1 VEETEVSER
10 ISWQRRGL
18 LVLLVGLGCLALLN
32 YFSWWFGE
40 WQLGQPWLLLFLVA
54 AAMCALPQ
62 LLGNWLLYL
71 KAMPYHSL
79 PELDYPFTVDVYV
92 TAYCEDPI
100 MVRDTL
106 RAARDMSG
114 EHRTWLLDDSPDH
127 RFARLATESR
137 VGYLARDDRNDAK
150 AGNVNAA
157 LARTDGEIIVIFD
170 IDHAPT
176 REFLQESI
184 SFFHNSRIGFVQVML
199 TFSNGHRSWIARAA
213 TESSLDYYNPTCRGA
228 ARLRGVTLTGSNAL
242 IRRAALESIGGY
254 QAGLAEDL
262 ATSIAL
268 HGAGWQSV
276 YVPRPLAPGLA
287 PEDLHSWSIQ
297 QFKWSRGVFELLLT
311 RLPLYWTRLANGQ
324 RVSYLVR
331 MTYYWIGPVVF
342 AHLLATA
349 LVLFS
354 GSPTI
359 FQAFNDYLVR
369 LAPLGAV
376 AMLIRQVALT
386 NFRPEG
392 APALVLSRPTVL
404 VFGTWPIYTLA
415 WIVSLLR
422 IPIGFQPTPKTPTGR
437 VNPWWLAPQISS
449 ILLLVAGSIYGL
461 FVSAPVAVPVAV
473 FALLMALAQ
482 VPFLAHY
489 KFRSSRGGSTRS
501 IPAVVN
507 EAAESAD

>member
-1 VEETEVSER
+1 
-10 ISWQRRGL
+10 
-18 LVLLVGLGCLALLN
+18 
-32 YFSWWFGE
+32 
-40 WQLGQPWLLLFLVA
+40 
-54 AAMCALPQ
+54 
-62 LLGNWLLYL
+62 
-71 KAMPYHSL
+71 
-79 PELDYPFTVDVYV
+79 
-92 TAYCEDPI
+92 
-100 MVRDTL
+100 
-106 RAARDMSG
+106 
-114 EHRTWLLDDSPDH
+114 
-127 RFARLATESR
+127 
-137 VGYLARDDRNDAK
+137 
-150 AGNVNAA
+150 
-157 LARTDGEIIVIFD
+157 
-170 IDHAPT
+170 
-176 REFLQESI
+176 
-184 SFFHNSRIGFVQVML
+184 
-199 TFSNGHRSWIARAA
+199 
-213 TESSLDYYNPTCRGA
+213 
-228 ARLRGVTLTGSNAL
+228 
-242 IRRAALESIGGY
+242 
-254 QAGLAEDL
+254 
-262 ATSIAL
+262 
-268 HGAGWQSV
+268 
-276 YVPRPLAPGLA
+276 
-287 PEDLHSWSIQ
+287 
-297 QFKWSRGVFELLLT
+297 
-311 RLPLYWTRLANGQ
+311 
-324 RVSYLVR
+324 
-331 MTYYWIGPVVF
+331 
-342 AHLLATA
+342 
-349 LVLFS
+349 VLFS